1 MTKEE
6 YDLAKKE
13 LEKQFEEKKKQLAIN
28 YATSN
33 NPYKQGDVI
42 TDHFHTIRIDRWKT
56 TYGSFGYPSL
66 VYYGTVLNK
75 DGKESKNQKENYV
88 YQENI
93 QL

>member
-6 YDLAKKE
+6 YDIAIKE
-13 LEKQFEEKKKQLAIN
+13 IEHRVEDSKKKLAIN

-33 NPYKQGDVI
+33 NPYKVGDVI
-42 TDHFHTIRIDRWKT
+42 TDHFHTIRIERWKT
-56 TYGSFGYPSL
+56 VLGGFSYPSL

-75 DGKESKNQKENYV
+75 DGKDAKNQKDNYM

-93 QL
+93 IK